1 MAASVYGGSPAHHNR
16 IVHNSNGLPNSHNQ
30 IMADSLSHGHS
41 TFYHDPAS
49 YLPHQNFTSLKHST
63 ALSSIFVAPPPVPP
77 HQIPPLPK
85 KTKKNYRT
93 ISGGTVIHSGM
104 VTDQQQNFVRNTK
117 RKSAVELLAESKPY
131 YVKSENVL
139 DKKQQ
144 LLYQSMRTPFATKS
158 NTNTNLPPSSACL
171 ISPSHTFPHQRAS
184 HTLNNRRSVSANSEL
199 LQIKLRRL
207 INDSSSPK
215 DSVFDSYVLASQQ
228 KNRRPSFDYE
238 HTKFDPPQQFSSPK
252 RFNQELIIH
261 PVSDL
266 SNDNDVMFPSAFL
279 SPQSLPSTNTTF
291 DDIYCDYKSSSILS
305 DYQPISPPAEY
316 AEFNDSPIHQR
327 SHRKDTNRSVN
338 YQRSYS
344 HSQTVDIEE
353 PDYESPTHNK
363 INHKS
368 LPDLHTHTQTNR
380 NSPYSEYSEGRGNRS
395 NKSNSSLNRDSGGSS
410 GHYTHR
416 SEPFYKQEPH
426 KMPQSK
432 HNKPYSNFQ
441 QQQQQQQQQQKYY
454 GPDNRRDSGSSTQH
468 SGNSYYNAYGGVTS
482 RIDCIECDNNQSP
495 TDANCLLNF
504 TTSVVPEAFQDH
516 FSDNDNDKDINEK
529 SKQYV
534 DEPILRASRASIFY
548 NNTRN
553 YEPDLQGMSIPLP
566 SNDLLSPIEGEISPP
581 LGTFK
586 RQKCFRIKQHPSRH
600 PSPSDRISNAVA
612 MDDRKPILR
621 SKSDISHRYFS
632 RNVQKNDSMYLPEN
646 GTINEQQRAKSEN
659 FTELE
664 RFFDRLGLS
673 DDYNN
678 STDSNRSSPV
688 FFSDVAT
695 VDSDQLPDSTETQ
708 LETQPY
714 RPIEPARTQ
723 TSIVERNARII
734 KWLCTCRKMQ
744 VT

>member
-1 MAASVYGGSPAHHNR
+1 M
-16 IVHNSNGLPNSHNQ
+16 
-30 IMADSLSHGHS
+30 
-41 TFYHDPAS
+41 
-49 YLPHQNFTSLKHST
+49 
-63 ALSSIFVAPPPVPP
+63 
-77 HQIPPLPK
+77 
-85 KTKKNYRT
+85 
-93 ISGGTVIHSGM
+93 
-104 VTDQQQNFVRNTK
+104 
-117 RKSAVELLAESKPY
+117 
-131 YVKSENVL
+131 
-139 DKKQQ
+139 
-144 LLYQSMRTPFATKS
+144 
-158 NTNTNLPPSSACL
+158 
-171 ISPSHTFPHQRAS
+171 
-184 HTLNNRRSVSANSEL
+184 
-199 LQIKLRRL
+199 
-207 INDSSSPK
+207 
-215 DSVFDSYVLASQQ
+215 
-228 KNRRPSFDYE
+228 
-238 HTKFDPPQQFSSPK
+238 
-252 RFNQELIIH
+252 
-261 PVSDL
+261 
-266 SNDNDVMFPSAFL
+266 DV
-279 SPQSLPSTNTTF
+279 
-291 DDIYCDYKSSSILS
+291 
-305 DYQPISPPAEY
+305 
-316 AEFNDSPIHQR
+316 
-327 SHRKDTNRSVN
+327 
-338 YQRSYS
+338 
-344 HSQTVDIEE
+344 EE
-353 PDYESPTHNK
+353 PDYASPTHNK
-363 INHKS
+363 TNHKS

-432 HNKPYSNFQ
+432 QHKPYSNFQ
-441 QQQQQQQQQQKYY
+441 QQQQQQQQQKFY
-454 GPDNRRDSGSSTQH
+454 GPDKRRVDTIDHDSGSSTQH
-468 SGNSYYNAYGGVTS
+468 SYYNAYSGATS

-516 FSDNDNDKDINEK
+516 FSDNDNDKDIDEK
-529 SKQYV
+529 SKNYV
-534 DEPILRASRASIFY
+534 DEPILRASRASTFY

-553 YEPDLQGMSIPLP
+553 YEPDLQGSIPLP
-566 SNDLLSPIEGEISPP
+566 NNDLLSPIEGEISPP

-586 RQKCFRIKQHPSRH
+586 RQKCLRLKQHPSRH
-600 PSPSDRISNAVA
+600 PSPSDQISNA

-632 RNVQKNDSMYLPEN
+632 RNVHLPEN

-664 RFFDRLGLS
+664 RFFDRLGLA

-688 FFSDVAT
+688 FFSDVQT

-714 RPIEPARTQ
+714 RPIEP